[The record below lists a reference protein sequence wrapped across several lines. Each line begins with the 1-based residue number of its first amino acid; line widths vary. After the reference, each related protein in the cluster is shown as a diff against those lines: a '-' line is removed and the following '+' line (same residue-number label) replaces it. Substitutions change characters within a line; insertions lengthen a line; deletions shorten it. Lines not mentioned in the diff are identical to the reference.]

1 MGPQETVCLITGGS
15 SGLGAATAR
24 RLARWGA
31 QVVLADLDAERGEAL
46 AHALAPAAC
55 FVRADVT
62 AAEEVQEAIDRAV
75 RQFGRLSAVVHC
87 AGILAAARIVG
98 RHGPH
103 DLALFRRVV
112 EVNLTGTFNVLRLA
126 AAAMMGHAPDEE
138 GERGVAILT
147 GSVAACEGQIGQAA
161 YAAAKGGVAAMVLPA
176 ARELASSGI
185 RVVAIAPGVFDT
197 PMMQAASEAVRQSLV
212 AQSVFPRRL
221 GRPEE
226 FAQLVQHVL
235 ENRMLNG
242 CVLRLDGAVRMGP
255 R

>member
-1 MGPQETVCLITGGS
+1 MVPQGTVCLITGGS

-24 RLARWGA
+24 RLVAWGA
-31 QVVLADLDAERGEAL
+31 QVVLADVDAQRGEAL
-46 AHALAPAAC
+46 AGELGAQAR

-62 AAEEVQEAIDRAV
+62 SPDEVQTAIDQAV
-75 RQFGRLSAVVHC
+75 QAFGRLSAVVHC
-87 AGILAAARIVG
+87 AGTLAAARIVG
-98 RHGPH
+98 RQGPH
-103 DLALFRRVV
+103 DLALFRRVI
-112 EVNLTGTFNVLRLA
+112 EVNLTGSFNVLRLA
-126 AAAMMGHAPDEE
+126 AAAMAAHAPDAE

-147 GSVAACEGQIGQAA
+147 SSVAAFEGQVGQAA

-176 ARELASSGI
+176 ARELAVHGI

-197 PMMQAASEAVRQSLV
+197 PMMQAAPEAVRQSLK
-212 AQSVFPRRL
+212 AQCLFPPRF

-226 FAQLVQHVL
+226 FAQLVQQVL

-255 R
+255 A

>member
-1 MGPQETVCLITGGS
+1 MGPQGTVCLITGAS

-24 RLARWGA
+24 RLAAWGA
-31 QVVLADLDAERGEAL
+31 RLVLADLDAEHGEAM
-46 AHALAPAAC
+46 ARELAPAAC
-55 FVRADVT
+55 FVRANVT
-62 AAEEVQEAIDRAV
+62 AAEDVQGAIDRAV
-75 RQFGRLSAVVHC
+75 GQFGRLSAVVHC
-87 AGILAAARIVG
+87 AGILAAGRIVG
-98 RHGPH
+98 REGPH

-126 AAAMMGHAPDEE
+126 AAAMMAHPPDEE
-138 GERGVAILT
+138 GERGVAVLT
-147 GSVAACEGQIGQAA
+147 SSVAACEGQIGQAA

-185 RVVAIAPGVFDT
+185 RVVAIAPGVFET
-197 PMMQAASEAVRQSLV
+197 PMMEGVPAAVRQSLL

-226 FAQLVQHVL
+226 FAQLVQQVL

-242 CVLRLDGAVRMGP
+242 CVLRLDGAVRMGA